1 MRESTMREQELEV
14 VKTAYFLEDQ
24 IVHQTQELQRVNG
37 DKPARP
43 AQPREPHLE
52 KHSAQKIPYPEIKPV
67 VDLPKPVRWKLWM
80 KVSLGGLALSIIASW
95 PDWIFL
101 VTLGI
106 IVFLLAPVYGAV
118 VYFKD
123 NAAHKQAV
131 ANLTAQRTEEIRN
144 SPEYIQ
150 KCREIDEQN
159 QQNQAQLD
167 KELHEKYLRR
177 YEQYK
182 ADMKT
187 YEQDVVVYNEETY
200 PQWKEEEQAI
210 ETALSDTKAALK
222 EVYSRNVLPAQYRNR
237 AAVLYLAVFMG
248 TSDFDL
254 KYAIERYDTSVM
266 LTAQREQIDLARAQV
281 ALANEAIQNQE
292 YANWLNEQTLNMAE
306 QGNEILKSIY
316 NWQKAD
322 IAIREYRRFK
332 ARRAAKKASK

>member
-1 MRESTMREQELEV
+1 MREQELEV

-52 KHSAQKIPYPEIKPV
+52 NHSAQKIPYPEIKPV

-80 KVSLGGLALSIIASW
+80 KVSLGGLALTIIASW
-95 PDWIFL
+95 PGWIFL

-106 IVFLLAPVYGAV
+106 IVFLVAPVYGAV

-123 NAAHKQAV
+123 NAAYKQAV

-150 KCREIDEQN
+150 KCREIGKQN

-222 EVYSRNVLPAQYRNR
+222 EVYGRNVLPAQYRNR

-306 QGNEILKSIY
+306 QGNEILKSID

-332 ARRAAKKASK
+332 ARRAEKKASR

>member
-1 MRESTMREQELEV
+1 MREQELEV

-24 IVHQTQELQRVNG
+24 IVHQTQELQRVTG

-67 VDLPKPVRWKLWM
+67 VDLPKPVRWKLW
-80 KVSLGGLALSIIASW
+80 KNIALGGMVS
-95 PDWIFL
+95 
-101 VTLGI
+101 T
-106 IVFLLAPVYGAV
+106 IVFFMNLPVLGAIGFFTMIISAPYAV
-118 VYFKD
+118 VIYFKD

-159 QQNQAQLD
+159 QQNQAKLD

-182 ADMKT
+182 ADMKS

-222 EVYSRNVLPAQYRNR
+222 EVYGRNVLPAQYRNR

-306 QGNEILKSIY
+306 QGNEILKSID

>member
-1 MRESTMREQELEV
+1 MGYKQVTIAEKAGIPKATFNAIL
-14 VKTAYFLEDQ
+14 
-24 IVHQTQELQRVNG
+24 NG
-37 DKPARP
+37 KR
-43 AQPREPHLE
+43 
-52 KHSAQKIPYPEIKPV
+52 
-67 VDLPKPVRWKLWM
+67 
-80 KVSLGGLALSIIASW
+80 
-95 PDWIFL
+95 
-101 VTLGI
+101 TL
-106 IVFLLAPVYGAV
+106 Y
-118 VYFKD
+118 
-123 NAAHKQAV
+123 
-131 ANLTAQRTEEIRN
+131 
-144 SPEYIQ
+144 
-150 KCREIDEQN
+150 
-159 QQNQAQLD
+159 
-167 KELHEKYLRR
+167 EKYLRR

-306 QGNEILKSIY
+306 QGNEILKSID

>member
-1 MRESTMREQELEV
+1 MREQELEV

-67 VDLPKPVRWKLWM
+67 VDLPKPVRWKLW
-80 KVSLGGLALSIIASW
+80 KNIALGGMVAN
-95 PDWIFL
+95 
-101 VTLGI
+101 
-106 IVFLLAPVYGAV
+106 IVFFMNLPVLGAIGFFTMIISAPYAV
-118 VYFKD
+118 VIYFKD

-222 EVYSRNVLPAQYRNR
+222 EVYGRNVLPAQYRNR

-266 LTAQREQIDLARAQV
+266 LTAQREQIALARAQV

-306 QGNEILKSIY
+306 QGNEILKSID

>member
-1 MRESTMREQELEV
+1 
-14 VKTAYFLEDQ
+14 
-24 IVHQTQELQRVNG
+24 
-37 DKPARP
+37 
-43 AQPREPHLE
+43 
-52 KHSAQKIPYPEIKPV
+52 
-67 VDLPKPVRWKLWM
+67 
-80 KVSLGGLALSIIASW
+80 
-95 PDWIFL
+95 
-101 VTLGI
+101 
-106 IVFLLAPVYGAV
+106 
-118 VYFKD
+118 
-123 NAAHKQAV
+123 
-131 ANLTAQRTEEIRN
+131 
-144 SPEYIQ
+144 
-150 KCREIDEQN
+150 
-159 QQNQAQLD
+159 
-167 KELHEKYLRR
+167 
-177 YEQYK
+177 
-182 ADMKT
+182 MKT

-306 QGNEILKSIY
+306 QGNEILKSID

>member
-1 MRESTMREQELEV
+1 MRVYEKVR
-14 VKTAYFLEDQ
+14 AYIDEMGYKQVTIAEKAGIPKATFNAIL
-24 IVHQTQELQRVNG
+24 NG
-37 DKPARP
+37 KR
-43 AQPREPHLE
+43 
-52 KHSAQKIPYPEIKPV
+52 
-67 VDLPKPVRWKLWM
+67 
-80 KVSLGGLALSIIASW
+80 
-95 PDWIFL
+95 
-101 VTLGI
+101 TL
-106 IVFLLAPVYGAV
+106 Y
-118 VYFKD
+118 
-123 NAAHKQAV
+123 AAHKQAV

-306 QGNEILKSIY
+306 QGNEILKSID

>member
-1 MRESTMREQELEV
+1 MREQELEV

-52 KHSAQKIPYPEIKPV
+52 KHSAQKIPYPEIKPM
-67 VDLPKPVRWKLWM
+67 VDLPKPVRWKLW
-80 KVSLGGLALSIIASW
+80 KNIALGGMVA
-95 PDWIFL
+95 
-101 VTLGI
+101 T
-106 IVFLLAPVYGAV
+106 IVFFMNLPVLGAISFFTMIISAPYAV
-118 VYFKD
+118 VIYFKD
-123 NAAHKQAV
+123 NVAHKQAV

-144 SPEYIQ
+144 STEYIQ

-210 ETALSDTKAALK
+210 ETALNDTKAALK
-222 EVYSRNVLPAQYRNR
+222 EVYGRNVLPAQYRNR

-306 QGNEILKSIY
+306 QGNEILKSID